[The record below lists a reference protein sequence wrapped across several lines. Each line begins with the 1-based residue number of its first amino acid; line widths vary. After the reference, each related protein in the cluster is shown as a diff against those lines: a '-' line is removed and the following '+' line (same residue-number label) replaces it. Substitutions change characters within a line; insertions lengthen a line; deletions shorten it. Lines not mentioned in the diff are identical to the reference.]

1 MTSWTHPSS
10 TTSTKPTQ
18 IAPLPGD
25 AAVRDVDP
33 GHQETPVGEGVM
45 SRNNLH
51 HQSNQPPTPA
61 HNHQSTDHE
70 HLQPLTTTIHKLT
83 HLSHSSA
90 GLKVI
95 QLWTLVDVCLSARSS
110 WILYPPEETYSETV
124 HPASRA
130 FFVISPMLEA
140 LPEFYWINLLLTS
153 ICLSVSLTS
162 VWQI

>member
-18 IAPLPGD
+18 IPPLPGD
-25 AAVRDVDP
+25 AAVRAIEP

-51 HQSNQPPTPA
+51 HQSNQPPAPA

-90 GLKVI
+90 DLKVT
-95 QLWTLVDVCLSARSS
+95 QLWTLVDVCLSARPS
-110 WILYPPEETYSETV
+110 WILSPPEETHVYVPRDCTSGFQSLLCYISYV
-124 HPASRA
+124 GSPAW
-130 FFVISPMLEA
+130 VILNKP
-140 LPEFYWINLLLTS
+140 PFD
-153 ICLSVSLTS
+153 
-162 VWQI
+162 